1 MTVARDNRNICLMFN
16 DVNKR
21 GNGKEAAAG
30 ESLSAHSSRLLLY
43 VSTYESEIRESG
55 GNVGLIMSVQ
65 SFSFVCVCVTVGCIS
80 ACPPAHEGL
89 ISLCPC
95 GHRLHLGLHRGRP
108 RAEVWRAIPRLC
120 AGRTAR
126 RPLLSA
132 GEEEDTVT
140 QQKRTPD
147 ADTRR
152 WEQRRLKR
160 ASEHETFQ
168 TVKNP
173 HHNLILWGRRHTAVI
188 KVIPLPISFI
198 LTVSRV
204 CSDGRVELTHGCFII
219 QQIKIVDW
227 I

>member
-1 MTVARDNRNICLMFN
+1 MAVARDNRNICLMFN

-21 GNGKEAAAG
+21 GNGKKAAAG
-30 ESLSAHSSRLLLY
+30 KSLSAHSSRLLLY

-65 SFSFVCVCVTVGCIS
+65 SFSFVCVAVGCIS
-80 ACPPAHEGL
+80 ACPPAREGL

-95 GHRLHLGLHRGRP
+95 GHLLHLGLHRGRP
-108 RAEVWRAIPRLC
+108 TAEVWRAIPRLC

-152 WEQRRLKR
+152 WMKAEAR
-160 ASEHETFQ
+160 
-168 TVKNP
+168 
-173 HHNLILWGRRHTAVI
+173 I
-188 KVIPLPISFI
+188 
-198 LTVSRV
+198 
-204 CSDGRVELTHGCFII
+204 
-219 QQIKIVDW
+219 
-227 I
+227 